1 VIRRREL
8 LGAAAAAGACALAR
22 GALLACAREDPLER
36 ALSSF
41 YADAGAAR
49 EVGLE
54 LLRLDPGA
62 EGAGILVERV
72 ARGRGADLRAL
83 AGSNPEGLAEI
94 LREQHRRD
102 FAEGRIARVR
112 GWVLSETEASLLA
125 LAAL

>member
-36 ALSSF
+36 RLRTF
-41 YADAGAAR
+41 YADAEAAR
-49 EVGLE
+49 EVGREILE
-54 LLRLDPGA
+54 LDPDSA
-62 EGAGILVERV
+62 RAGILVERV
-72 ARGRGADLRAL
+72 ARGRGAELRAL

-112 GWVLSETEASLLA
+112 GWILSETEASLLA